1 MVNNIKNKQR
11 SDRCFTSWLEYLCAD
26 FLSVEVNVTDANLMG
41 EKYGKEYAP

>member
-11 SDRCFTSWLEYLCAD
+11 SDRCFTARMEDLCVD